1 MARAKHYQASTYKA
15 RTSVGYLVKRAQ
27 TAMVNGIEPAFAEHG
42 FNLMQWIV
50 LIYLRDGIAL
60 NAKDI
65 CAEFQY
71 NSGAL
76 TRVIDQ
82 LEERGYIER
91 RRSRNDRRSVELH
104 LTDSGRELVK
114 SLVPVVVDRLNQAL
128 SDFTRAEVS
137 ELTRLLNKLI
147 AGSQSMASAGEAA

>member
-1 MARAKHYQASTYKA
+1 MAQTKHYQASTYKA

-42 FNLMQWIV
+42 FSLMQWIV

-104 LTDSGRELVK
+104 LTDAGRGLVQ

-128 SDFTRAEVS
+128 SDFTRAEVA

-147 AGSQSMASAGEAA
+147 AGSQSAASPGEAA